1 MDSVKRNIITGASA
15 AVLLLSACVCGR
27 SEPKVSVPSEEIVL
41 SRVRSVDRL
50 TLAQMR
56 ITKMATIDDIRLED
70 AQGPKQVVAALVDAV
85 KIGDRKA
92 AYSYDTYMSAY
103 IDLSGL
109 GPGDVRVDT
118 TARTV
123 SLTLPAPRTELTG
136 RDMQIREDHYRVT
149 GLRTAIGPAER
160 AALKEK
166 MNEHLKQ
173 EVSANPEFA
182 RMLDENAR
190 RRADSYFRELLGDLG
205 YNVEISYR

>member
-1 MDSVKRNIITGASA
+1 MKRNIITGASA
-15 AVLLLSACVCGR
+15 AVLLLSACSCGR
-27 SEPKVSVPSEEIVL
+27 SEPKVSAPSEEIVL

-85 KIGDRKA
+85 KIGDRKG

-118 TARTV
+118 AARTV

-173 EVSANPEFA
+173 EVSTNPEFA
-182 RMLDENAR
+182 RMLDANAR

>member
-1 MDSVKRNIITGASA
+1 MCVSA
-15 AVLLLSACVCGR
+15 AVALLSLCACGHKEEAVG
-27 SEPKVSVPSEEIVL
+27 VPVEEIVL
-41 SRVRSVDRL
+41 SRVQSVDKL

-56 ITKMATIDDIRLED
+56 ITKMATIDDIKLED
-70 AQGPKQVVAALVDAV
+70 AKGAKQVVAALVDAV

-103 IDLSGL
+103 IDLSAL

-118 TARTV
+118 AARV
-123 SLTLPAPRTELTG
+123 VALTLPAPRTELTG

-166 MNEHLKQ
+166 MNEHLRQ
-173 EVSANPEFA
+173 EVRDDPEFA
-182 RMLDENAR
+182 RMLDTNAR